1 MATNTHYLIQVFR
14 GALRIDL
21 KTSLRHSI
29 GAMQTIFRS
38 HVKFARQTAVVGCI
52 LLSLFLIA
60 PRLGAESMPVGIG
73 YLEAENLALRHNAQI
88 QNAQAVIEG
97 ARADVITAGARP
109 NAVMSVNTSGVD
121 NSQYQYGPKMNA
133 LDTIVRVDQPFERGN
148 KRDLRLAKFNDLNQA
163 SLWDLQETIRQE
175 KMRVLSAWLDLRV
188 AEQRTQI
195 ADANLTHAERVSDKA
210 RLRFKSGDLSGA
222 DLGRIEADSA
232 RLLAE
237 AQMAKRD
244 RSRAS
249 ALLSS
254 LLGNVMQQ
262 QLIGTRGEWPPS
274 MTHQDAEKILDGL
287 SEKRPDVQ
295 AARARLSAAKQA
307 VELSR
312 AQRTRD
318 FTIGLQYE
326 RNNPTV
332 VNSVGGG
339 IAIPLFT
346 GNNFEGDI
354 RRSMAEMTQAEIAM
368 LQTER
373 NAHTESK
380 LLLNE
385 LDQANSRLRSLHDLA
400 LQSARRT
407 DKAADVAY
415 TRGAMSTFEYLDAKR
430 AVRQAEVD
438 AVTARADAARASG
451 AIRILSGLTQSVTLA
466 QPAHYDSPVTQL
478 TPANLPANRH
488 ELPDLPG
495 AIAQ

>member
-1 MATNTHYLIQVFR
+1 MLATT
-14 GALRIDL
+14 D
-21 KTSLRHSI
+21 RHSRKFHPFRRLI
-29 GAMQTIFRS
+29 VGGLFACVLVMAPGIRAEQT
-38 HVKFARQTAVVGCI
+38 
-52 LLSLFLIA
+52 
-60 PRLGAESMPVGIG
+60 PVGIG

-88 QNAQAVIEG
+88 QNAHAVIEG

-109 NAVMSVNTSGVD
+109 NAVMSVNASGVD

-133 LDTIVRVDQPFERGN
+133 VDTIVRVDQAFERGN
-148 KRDLRLAKFNDLNQA
+148 KRDLRLAKANDLNQA

-175 KMRVLSAWLDLRV
+175 KTRVLSAWLDLRV

-195 ADANLTHAERVSDKA
+195 AEANLTHAERVNEKA
-210 RLRFKSGDLSGA
+210 KIRFKSGDISGA

-232 RLLAE
+232 RLLADG
-237 AQMAKRD
+237 QMARRD

-249 ALLSS
+249 ALLSN

-262 QLIGTRGEWPPS
+262 QLMATRGNWPAD
-274 MTHQDAEKILDGL
+274 MTHRDAEKILDGI

-332 VNSVGGG
+332 INSVGGG

-346 GNNFEGDI
+346 GNDFEGDI

-373 NAHTESK
+373 NARTESK

-385 LDQANSRLRSLHDLA
+385 LDQANDRLRSLHDLA

-438 AVTARADAARASG
+438 AVIARAEAARASG
-451 AIRILSGLTQSVTLA
+451 AIRILAGLTESVTLA
-466 QPAHYDSPVTQL
+466 KPAHYDSPVAQH
-478 TPANLPANRH
+478 TPANLPNGRN

-495 AIAQ
+495 ANAQ